1 MRQIEM
7 SAKELLILA
16 AHLGAENLL
25 GVRDPF
31 ESLERADLTAEIPQI
46 LIDAEKK
53 GLVELNFEGTFSVAP
68 ETANLLKPSAFCTKY
83 ISVEYSRNGQL
94 QKGRNLYVGEHL
106 VLLEQSG
113 DHVLIRETKPEQAVE
128 DLLSGSGGALPPD
141 AAKAKGQFILPL
153 AQLSVLRELS
163 EKEAVEQLTAGGC
176 PAYFAWLVSA
186 SLHQRTVCCVLT
198 LADYE
203 TGTMRNCILIREGQ
217 NCALLEMLE
226 TEEDTPLRVQG
237 IDDASLRALLKSFLE
252 QLLTKGEA

>member
-68 ETANLLKPSAFCTKY
+68 ETAILLKPCAFCTKY

-94 QKGRNLYVGEHL
+94 QEGRNLYVGERL

-128 DLLSGSGGALPPD
+128 DLLSGSGVRCRRMPPWRRD
-141 AAKAKGQFILPL
+141 NLFCRW
-153 AQLSVLRELS
+153 LSS
-163 EKEAVEQLTAGGC
+163 
-176 PAYFAWLVSA
+176 AYCGSYRRKRPWS
-186 SLHQRTVCCVLT
+186 
-198 LADYE
+198 
-203 TGTMRNCILIREGQ
+203 I
-217 NCALLEMLE
+217 
-226 TEEDTPLRVQG
+226 
-237 IDDASLRALLKSFLE
+237 
-252 QLLTKGEA
+252 

>member
-1 MRQIEM
+1 M

-68 ETANLLKPSAFCTKY
+68 ETANLLKPCAFCTKY

-113 DHVLIRETKPEQAVE
+113 DHVLIRETKLEQAVE

-141 AAKAKGQFILPL
+141 AAKAKGQFVLPL
-153 AQLSVLRELS
+153 A
-163 EKEAVEQLTAGGC
+163 
-176 PAYFAWLVSA
+176 
-186 SLHQRTVCCVLT
+186 LHLH
-198 LADYE
+198 
-203 TGTMRNCILIREGQ
+203 
-217 NCALLEMLE
+217 
-226 TEEDTPLRVQG
+226 
-237 IDDASLRALLKSFLE
+237 S
-252 QLLTKGEA
+252 